1 MSDVPFVVH
10 AAKKVW
16 AVEMSCLWLDN
27 HRRKEEEKTG
37 KYMYGPFRW
46 KLRQQYL
53 MYQIEQCNIIIG
65 GMGRVVKGA

>member
-1 MSDVPFVVH
+1 
-10 AAKKVW
+10 
-16 AVEMSCLWLDN
+16 
-27 HRRKEEEKTG
+27 
-37 KYMYGPFRW
+37 MYGPFRW